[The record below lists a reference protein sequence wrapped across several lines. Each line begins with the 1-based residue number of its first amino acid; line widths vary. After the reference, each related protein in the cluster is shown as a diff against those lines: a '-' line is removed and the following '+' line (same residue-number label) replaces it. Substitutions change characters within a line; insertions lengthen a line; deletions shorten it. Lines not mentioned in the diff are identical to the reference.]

1 MQNVPKD
8 SLRQIEQLVR
18 DRSDAKKQKNF
29 RRADEILE
37 DLRIH
42 FGVRVDDNKKAW
54 YFLQKSKEERDAM
67 KKDKVGGKKRG
78 DRNSKNKQSKADK
91 VSDWSVL
98 KVDTDMPEG
107 VSIVEDDPM
116 PEGIAIESNND
127 QKRASERQ
135 HRSDMEALTIPQLK
149 DKLREA
155 GLPVS
160 GRKAELVDRL
170 LVDE

>member
-18 DRSDAKKQKNF
+18 ERSDAKKQKNF

-37 DLRIH
+37 DLKIH
-42 FGVRVDDNKKAW
+42 FNVRVDDNKKAW
-54 YFLQKSKEERDAM
+54 YFIQKTKEERAAM
-67 KKDKVGGKKRG
+67 YNKDKAGGKKKM
-78 DRNSKNKQSKADK
+78 DRNSKNKKSEADK
-91 VSDWSVL
+91 VSDWSVF
-98 KVDTDMPEG
+98 KVDTAMPEG
-107 VSIVEDDPM
+107 VSPSM
-116 PEGIAIESNND
+116 PEGIAIDCNND
-127 QKRASERQ
+127 QESAFERQ
-135 HRSDMEALTIPQLK
+135 SRSDMEALTIPQLK

>member
-1 MQNVPKD
+1 
-8 SLRQIEQLVR
+8 
-18 DRSDAKKQKNF
+18 
-29 RRADEILE
+29 
-37 DLRIH
+37 
-42 FGVRVDDNKKAW
+42 
-54 YFLQKSKEERDAM
+54 M
-67 KKDKVGGKKRG
+67 KKDKVGGKKKVDG
-78 DRNSKNKQSKADK
+78 KTKNKTSKADM

-127 QKRASERQ
+127 QKGASERQ
-135 HRSDMEALTIPQLK
+135 NRSDMEALTIPQLK